1 MTRDWQPVLDE
12 DKAARNHEDLRAGI
26 RTAPA
31 RATASDCQTELDDLE
46 AATVREAI
54 AYCERAIQL
63 PNDEA
68 NHE

>member
-1 MTRDWQPVLDE
+1 MTSDWQPVLDE
-12 DKAARNHEDLRAGI
+12 DQAARNHADLRAGI
-26 RTAPA
+26 RTAQA
-31 RATASDCQTELDDLE
+31 RATASDCKTELDDLE

-54 AYCERAIQL
+54 ECCERALQL